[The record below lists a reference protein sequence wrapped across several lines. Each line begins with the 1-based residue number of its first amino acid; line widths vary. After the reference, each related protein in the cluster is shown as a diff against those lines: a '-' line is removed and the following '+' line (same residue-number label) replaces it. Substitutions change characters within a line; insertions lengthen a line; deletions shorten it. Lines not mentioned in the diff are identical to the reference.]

1 MAQNPGMSIPGV
13 ASDASNMSGQAGG
26 GSGAVFG
33 GLGGGVQQG
42 SDLPQ
47 MPGGPRN
54 SGGHP
59 TGNPSGDPAWGE
71 VPPLDSVFGTDL
83 GGSGVAGQERG
94 AAIPNIAPST
104 GPPGPNIAPSTGPP
118 GQGGR

>member
-83 GGSGVAGQERG
+83 GGVRG
-94 AAIPNIAPST
+94 GRAASRAADPDH
-104 GPPGPNIAPSTGPP
+104 GPPTG
-118 GQGGR
+118 

>member
-33 GLGGGVQQG
+33 DLGGGQQQG
-42 SDLPQ
+42 TQVPDA
-47 MPGGPRN
+47 GGDGPRN
-54 SGGHP
+54 AMGHP
-59 TGNPSGDPAWGE
+59 TGNPSGDPAWGQ
-71 VPPLDSVFGTDL
+71 VPAQDSVFGTDL
-83 GGSGVAGQERG
+83 GGSGVAREIHG
-94 AAIPNIAPST
+94 AAIPNIAPE
-104 GPPGPNIAPSTGPP
+104 TGPP

>member
-83 GGSGVAGQERG
+83 GGSGVPRQEPRP
-94 AAIPNIAPST
+94 AIPNHPPPPP
-104 GPPGPNIAPSTGPP
+104 PPGPGAQRCPT
-118 GQGGR
+118 

>member
-26 GSGAVFG
+26 GSGSVFG
-33 GLGGGVQQG
+33 GLGGGQQQG
-42 SDLPQ
+42 SDLPA
-47 MPGGPRN
+47 MPDGPRN

-59 TGNPSGDPAWGE
+59 TGNPSGDPAWGSA
-71 VPPLDSVFGTDL
+71 PALDSVFGTDL
-83 GGSGVAGQERG
+83 GGSGVARETGG
-94 AAIPNIAPST
+94 AAISNT
-104 GPPGPNIAPSTGPP
+104 VPSTGPP

>member
-47 MPGGPRN
+47 MPGGPPN
-54 SGGHP
+54 SRGHP

-71 VPPLDSVFGTDL
+71 GPPLDSAFRTDL
-83 GGSGVAGQERG
+83 GGARVARQEPR
-94 AAIPNIAPST
+94 AAVPHTA
-104 GPPGPNIAPSTGPP
+104 
-118 GQGGR
+118 

>member
-33 GLGGGVQQG
+33 GLGGGVQHG

-47 MPGGPRN
+47 MPDGPRN
-54 SGGHP
+54 TGGHP
-59 TGNPSGDPAWGE
+59 TGNPSGDPAWGA
-71 VPPLDSVFGTDL
+71 VPALDSVFGTDL
-83 GGSGVAGQERG
+83 GGSGVAREIHG
-94 AAIPNIAPST
+94 AAIPNIAPEM
-104 GPPGPNIAPSTGPP
+104 GAP